1 MENEQSNNQRPPV
14 ERDPLLDVPTCRLV
28 EELCRRP
35 GCLRMTIE
43 AHGRGTVGVD
53 GPATCIVVLD

>member
-1 MENEQSNNQRPPV
+1 MDQCMSRSEETPV
-14 ERDPLLDVPTCRLV
+14 ERDPLLDVPTSRLV
-28 EELCRRP
+28 EELGRRP
-35 GCLRMTIE
+35 GCLTLAIE